1 MYLEKPLQQ
10 YLDDLASR
18 QPTPGGGSASALSGA
33 LAAALASMVG
43 RLTLGKAGYED
54 AQAEIEVIITLTEQ
68 ARKRFV
74 ELLEEDIAAYGR
86 LSSAYKMP
94 RGTEDERAARSRVIQ
109 EHLTEAALAP
119 LEVVE
124 TSANLS
130 SFLVRLAQ
138 VGNASV
144 LTDLETAVM
153 LANAAAMGAAAM
165 VRVNL
170 HSMRDAALVNQL
182 QARLAAA
189 LNQVTENG
197 QRVVEI
203 AGRREE

>member
-33 LAAALASMVG
+33 LAAALASMVS

-94 RGTEDERAARSRVIQ
+94 RGTEDERAARSRAIQ
-109 EHLTEAALAP
+109 EHLTGAALTP